1 MRSLAGVVLL
11 MFVFTGAAA
20 GGQTAPP
27 NTTLTEIE
35 DVTVTAPGRSLNIS
49 ARMEF

>member
-1 MRSLAGVVLL
+1 MSGRMMMRSLAGVFLL

-20 GGQTAPP
+20 G
-27 NTTLTEIE
+27 
-35 DVTVTAPGRSLNIS
+35 RSLNIS